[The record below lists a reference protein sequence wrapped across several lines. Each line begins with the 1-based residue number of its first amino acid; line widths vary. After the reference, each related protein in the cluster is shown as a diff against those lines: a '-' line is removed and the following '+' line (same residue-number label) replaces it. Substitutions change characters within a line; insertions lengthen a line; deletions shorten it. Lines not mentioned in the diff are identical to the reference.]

1 MHSRFFSVGR
11 FLVIALLMIAILSC
25 CLLNNSLAWLSDAPE
40 NNYVNL
46 FTGGQLN
53 ITLTGAQQNRQLI
66 PGVPIIL
73 DPTPTVTVPANS
85 PSCYVFLK
93 MEDVD
98 TTGLAQKDYV
108 GCPITGNWTLYG
120 GGTQDK
126 YLNYFY
132 ATVPTTN
139 QTTTLPILYQLNVNS
154 NLTLSS
160 LQELDAAL
168 ASDSSS
174 YVGVKID
181 ACAVQTAGQ
190 TLESAYT
197 LALAQFES

>member
-1 MHSRFFSVGR
+1 M
-11 FLVIALLMIAILSC
+11 LAIL
-25 CLLNNSLAWLSDAPE
+25 LLFTVGSLISSSSAWLVAEDDTF
-40 NNYVNL
+40 VNV

-73 DPTPTVTVPANS
+73 DPIPTVTVPANS

-98 TTGLAQKDYV
+98 TTGLEQKDYV

-154 NLTLSS
+154 NLTLTT
-160 LQELDAAL
+160 LQALDAAI
-168 ASDSSS
+168 ADGNK

-190 TLESAYT
+190 TLESAY
-197 LALAQFES
+197 ALAKAQLDS